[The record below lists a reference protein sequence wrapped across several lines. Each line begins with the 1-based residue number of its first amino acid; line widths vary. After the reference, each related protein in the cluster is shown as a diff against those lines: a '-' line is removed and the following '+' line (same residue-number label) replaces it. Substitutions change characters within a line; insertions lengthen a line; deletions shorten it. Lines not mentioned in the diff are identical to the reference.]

1 MPPEQLERTRMRAA
15 YRIFQWF
22 SLEDQRSYWRRA
34 ARQYRRAGNQVNF
47 IVAVFAFIAGLA
59 AAAAGLLA
67 TGWLVPGSF
76 VNGGACADLADSQ
89 GLVRSMQQLGLI
101 EQAAGE
107 EAETGGALEEF
118 GALLSTSPIALARV
132 DGAEFVAALNDL
144 TRIDGEQCATIYA
157 LTHVLMLVAV
167 VAPAIGGAFTTL
179 AGLYQWDR
187 SANIYESA
195 LESLEVA
202 DSQSPLD
209 DMDTLTYRAALRAYV
224 ENTLQVMSD
233 ESAQWGQSVRPPAQ
247 LEQFMNEEREKA
259 MRATR
264 FSNPWNLGGDDDAG
278 SAPLG

>member
-1 MPPEQLERTRMRAA
+1 MMPPEQLERMRLRAA
-15 YRIFQWF
+15 YRLFQWF
-22 SLEDQRSYWRRA
+22 SLEDQRNYWQRA
-34 ARQYRRAGNQVNF
+34 AGQYRRAGNQVNF

-59 AAAAGLLA
+59 AALAGLLA

-76 VNGGACADLADSQ
+76 ANNGACAELADSQ
-89 GLVRSMQQLGLI
+89 GLVRSMHQLGLI
-101 EQAAGE
+101 EQV
-107 EAETGGALEEF
+107 EAEDDALEQF
-118 GALLSTSPIALARV
+118 GELLATSPIAQARV
-132 DGAEFVAALNDL
+132 DGMEFIAALNDMAGIDSDECSTVHSL
-144 TRIDGEQCATIYA
+144 TN
-157 LTHVLMLVAV
+157 LLMLVAV
-167 VAPAIGGAFTTL
+167 VAPAVGGAFTTL

-247 LEQFMNEEREKA
+247 LEQFLSEEREKA
-259 MRATR
+259 LRATR
-264 FSNPWNLGGDDDAG
+264 LGNAWDLGGGEDEG
-278 SAPLG
+278 IGPLG

>member
-1 MPPEQLERTRMRAA
+1 MPPEQLERMRMRAA

-22 SLEDQRSYWRRA
+22 SLEDQRNYWQRA
-34 ARQYRRAGNQVNF
+34 SVQYRRAGNQVNF

-59 AAAAGLLA
+59 AAMAGLLA

-76 VNGGACADLADSQ
+76 VNNGACAELTDSQ
-89 GLVRSMQQLGLI
+89 GLVRSMQQLGLVTQ
-101 EQAAGE
+101 EQE
-107 EAETGGALEEF
+107 EAGALQEF
-118 GALLSTSPIALARV
+118 GALLSASPIAQARV
-132 DGAEFVAALNDL
+132 DGAEFVATLSDMAG
-144 TRIDGEQCATIYA
+144 IDSVQCATIQSLA
-157 LTHVLMLVAV
+157 HVLMLVAV
-167 VAPAIGGAFTTL
+167 VAPAVGGAFTTL

-187 SANIYESA
+187 SANLYESA

-247 LEQFMNEEREKA
+247 LEQFLNEEREKA

-264 FSNPWNLGGDDDAG
+264 FTNPWNPGGDEGEGVGPAG
-278 SAPLG
+278 